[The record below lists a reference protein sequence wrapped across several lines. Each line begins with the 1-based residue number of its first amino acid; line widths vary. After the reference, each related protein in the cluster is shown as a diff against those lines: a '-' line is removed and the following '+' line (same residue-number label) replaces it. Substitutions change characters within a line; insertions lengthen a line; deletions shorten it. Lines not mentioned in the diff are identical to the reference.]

1 MMARILERETGRKA
15 MSLAHVEAVEV
26 FVSAESRTDPHRDM
40 PRVDWLVSMRR
51 VL

>member
-26 FVSAESRTDPHRDM
+26 FVSAESRTDPHGTCHE
-40 PRVDWLVSMRR
+40 LIG
-51 VL
+51 LCQ